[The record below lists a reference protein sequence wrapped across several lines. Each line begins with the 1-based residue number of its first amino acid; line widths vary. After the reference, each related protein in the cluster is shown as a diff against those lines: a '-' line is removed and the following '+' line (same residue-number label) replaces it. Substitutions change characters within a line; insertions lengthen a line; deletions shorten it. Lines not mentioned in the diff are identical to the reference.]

1 MSKIL
6 NLFKTGKIIKNGER
20 NKSENKK
27 SINQKTK
34 QKKKTVEYETAGEGY
49 EKKYGY
55 I

>member
-27 SINQKTK
+27 SRRQKTK
-34 QKKKTVEYETAGEGY
+34 QKTVEYETAGEGY
-49 EKKYGY
+49 EKKY
-55 I
+55 